1 MRKWNKI
8 GKRRQ
13 SVYGLL
19 RRELQGGNMKYR
31 VYKMAKGTKQKR
43 CQGCGKMLG
52 DSGYGRKR
60 IGERWRYFCLGD
72 WRRVKTYKRGEHGR
86 FQ

>member
-1 MRKWNKI
+1 
-8 GKRRQ
+8 
-13 SVYGLL
+13 
-19 RRELQGGNMKYR
+19 
-31 VYKMAKGTKQKR
+31 MAKGTKQKR

-60 IGERWRYFCLGD
+60 IGERWRYFCLAD
-72 WRRVKTYKRGEHGR
+72 WRKVKTYKRGEHGR